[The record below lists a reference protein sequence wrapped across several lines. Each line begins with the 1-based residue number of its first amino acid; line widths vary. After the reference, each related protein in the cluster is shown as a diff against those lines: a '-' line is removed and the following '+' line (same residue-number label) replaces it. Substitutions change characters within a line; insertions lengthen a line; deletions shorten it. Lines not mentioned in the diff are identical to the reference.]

1 MPRTKDEGGGLWVVG
16 GEERRKMS
24 RGLRLQ
30 CHWQRRRRHFA
41 HCQVQPPEPHIP
53 HPNQSHPTQIQ
64 QKSKKKKRTHQKPR
78 ANPRPTATIE
88 NFISFLWL
96 LEIKLLSAHTK
107 LTRAL
112 GFA

>member
-1 MPRTKDEGGGLWVVG
+1 MPRTKDEGGGWLVVVG
-16 GEERRKMS
+16 GGERRKMS

-64 QKSKKKKRTHQKPR
+64 QKSKKK
-78 ANPRPTATIE
+78 E
-88 NFISFLWL
+88 NTP
-96 LEIKLLSAHTK
+96 KTK
-107 LTRAL
+107 GESTPNSYN
-112 GFA
+112 